1 MIVNMAKEVRIVS
14 VAQVVGKTRLVGSA
28 MGRADHPL
36 FVSELHRY
44 ESGIL
49 CFNWSGVDLA
59 TGSYLKAAYLPVF
72 QSTNGLPILTS
83 GLNSETHEELEFALQ
98 SETRPLL
105 ILDSKKRGK
114 AFSVSFL
121 GILDEAYERTLLALN
136 RHESASAAELY
147 QESFGQSPQI
157 GKTAWINRLNR
168 LFEMGLITRTKAGKG
183 YRYSNI
189 AV

>member
-1 MIVNMAKEVRIVS
+1 MVNMAKALCSIS
-14 VAQVVGKTRLVGSA
+14 VAQAVGKTRLVGSA

-36 FVSELHRY
+36 FVSALHRDQ
-44 ESGIL
+44 SGIL
-49 CFNWSGVDLA
+49 CFDWSGVDLA
-59 TGSYLKAAYLPVF
+59 TGSYLKAAYLPLF
-72 QSTNGLPILTS
+72 RASNGLPILTS

-114 AFSVSFL
+114 TLSVSFL
-121 GILDEAYERTLLALN
+121 GILDDAYERTLLALN

-147 QESFGQSPQI
+147 KENFGHVPQI